1 MKSKIEVKKK
11 KVSEVNIMVAIA
23 TVFVIFIHTS
33 SEAFWYYDKG
43 SLYSIIVYTFNK
55 ILSFAVPCF
64 IFMSG
69 FKLSHSKKIIS
80 LKDYVCFLK
89 RRIIKIYL
97 PYVLIAA
104 IYIYYLSKHNYINMN
119 ITQMIVSILRGDFSS
134 PFYFIVII
142 MQFYI
147 IFPVFQRIINKKNSW
162 IVLILAIFI
171 SMYFKVVVL
180 KSNIEGNIL
189 INFYKNQSDRIF
201 ISYLAYFVFGS
212 VFSINYEDVKKN
224 IKPSL
229 VIIFYMTALSLHTYL
244 CYINYLGIRYYK
256 YAEVGHMIFCLI
268 SIVALWLLA
277 YKMDCKI
284 SDKRLH
290 IFKKISA
297 ASYYI
302 YLIHVLIMYYV
313 DDYITVHIEKVYISF
328 FVRSLLV
335 IAISFTLAFFINYI
349 NINISQK
356 KRSSNSL
363 Y

>member
-1 MKSKIEVKKK
+1 MKGKIDVKNK

-69 FKLSHSKKIIS
+69 FKLFHSKKIVS
-80 LKDYVCFLK
+80 LKDYAYFLK
-89 RRIIKIYL
+89 SRLIKIYI
-97 PYVLIAA
+97 PYILVA
-104 IYIYYLSKHNYINMN
+104 ILYIYYLSKHNYIDMN
-119 ITQMIVSILRGDFSS
+119 IYQIIVSILRGDFSS

-147 IFPVFQRIINKKNSW
+147 IFPLFQLIINKRNSW
-162 IVLILAIFI
+162 IVLIIAILI

-212 VFSINYEDVKKN
+212 VFSINYEDIKRN
-224 IKPSL
+224 IKPEL
-229 VIIFYMTALSLHTYL
+229 VIILYIAALSLHTYL
-244 CYINYLGIRYYK
+244 CYINYLGIRFYK

-268 SIVALWLLA
+268 SIVTLWLIA
-277 YKMDCKI
+277 YKIDCKI
-284 SDKRLH
+284 SYKGLQN
-290 IFKKISA
+290 FKKVSS

-335 IAISFTLAFFINYI
+335 IEISFTLAFLINYLKKKI
-349 NINISQK
+349 YVK
-356 KRSSNSL
+356 KRISKK
-363 Y
+363 

>member
-1 MKSKIEVKKK
+1 MKNIRIKKIAKA

-69 FKLSHSKKIIS
+69 FKLSHSKNILSI
-80 LKDYVCFLK
+80 KDYLCFLK
-89 RRIIKIYL
+89 SRFIKIYI
-97 PYVLIAA
+97 PYVLVA
-104 IYIYYLSKHNYINMN
+104 ILYIFYLSKHNYIDMN
-119 ITQMIVSILRGDFSS
+119 INQIIVSILRGDFSS
-134 PFYFIVII
+134 PFYFIVVI

-147 IFPVFQRIINKKNSW
+147 IFPLFQLIIKKKNSW
-162 IVLILAIFI
+162 FVLIIAILI

-268 SIVALWLLA
+268 SIVALWLFA
-277 YKMDCKI
+277 YKMDFKI
-284 SDKRLH
+284 SDKGLQ

-297 ASYYI
+297 VSYYI

-328 FVRSLLV
+328 FVRSFLV
-335 IAISFTLAFFINYI
+335 IVISFILVFLINSMKKNLY
-349 NINISQK
+349 QK
-356 KRSSNSL
+356 IKP
-363 Y
+363 